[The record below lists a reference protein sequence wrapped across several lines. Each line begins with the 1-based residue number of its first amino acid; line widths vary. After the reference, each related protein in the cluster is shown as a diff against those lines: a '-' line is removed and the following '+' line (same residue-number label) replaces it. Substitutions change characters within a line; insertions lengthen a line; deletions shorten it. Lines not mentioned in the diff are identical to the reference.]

1 MSQYASV
8 GRFQNGT
15 GDFEEVD
22 LEETGST
29 VKEALLFGGLCGRR
43 RRMLGE
49 VLSHLGC
56 ELLHPG
62 TNVFV
67 EGLDN
72 SRYALVA
79 NRLVV
84 GIVAAPDGSACLR
97 IVYVNMDI
105 ETRHKGGF
113 VNFIERFQVGAH
125 DEVAFSITARAQNRA
140 VLLGRAQIADQEIL
154 HHVGRRLGPTLELV
168 SSKFYWSRAIN
179 DSIVAVQMRSDGP
192 GDKQGDGKLR
202 GRLSGGRRR
211 DVEHIVFRGT
221 RAATS

>member
-15 GDFEEVD
+15 GDFEEGD

-62 TNVFV
+62 TNVLV

-97 IVYVNMDI
+97 IVDVNMDV
-105 ETRHKGGF
+105 ETGYKVG
-113 VNFIERFQVGAH
+113 VINFIKRFQVGANN
-125 DEVAFSITARAQNRA
+125 EVAFGVSARPQN
-140 VLLGRAQIADQEIL
+140 
-154 HHVGRRLGPTLELV
+154 
-168 SSKFYWSRAIN
+168 
-179 DSIVAVQMRSDGP
+179 
-192 GDKQGDGKLR
+192 
-202 GRLSGGRRR
+202 
-211 DVEHIVFRGT
+211 
-221 RAATS
+221 